1 MLNIENIKSTLA
13 TKGIAAEN
21 IEVTKNGAV
30 LKGIRIIGD
39 SCLSPVIYFTED
51 ETEEEFITRVE
62 AVVQQDE
69 PSFDLDILRD
79 PVYVAQNVYLTVQRK
94 SDEDVLKRPC
104 LNLDL
109 CVRLRVDLGT
119 QTGSI
124 KVSKDF
130 IRINRLDVTEDQ
142 IWDWAV
148 ENTAHQFEIHS
159 MAEMMGMLCGYPDID
174 EESPFYVVTTKD
186 SVDGASAL
194 YYPDFFWGIAHRLE
208 KMELYILPSSRDE
221 LLIVNEDFSGLPD
234 GRLQDVQGLA
244 ELVQTVNLTEVDE
257 TCRLDPVVYRY
268 DIMDNALSIAATAS
282 QGVIAS

>member
-13 TKGIAAEN
+13 TKGINAEN

-39 SCLSPVIYFTED
+39 SCLSPVIYFTEG
-51 ETEEEFITRVE
+51 ETEKEFITRVE
-62 AVVQQDE
+62 AVVQQEE
-69 PSFDLDILRD
+69 PSFDLGILRD
-79 PVYVAQNVYLTVQRK
+79 PVYVAQNVYLTVQRR

-130 IRINRLDVTEDQ
+130 IKVNRLDVSEEQ

-159 MAEMMGMLCGYPDID
+159 MAEMMGMLCGFPSME

-186 SVDGASAL
+186 SVDGATAL
-194 YYPDFFWGIAHRLE
+194 YYPDLFWGIAHRLE

-257 TCRLDPVVYRY
+257 TSRLDPVVYRY
-268 DIMDNALSIAATAS
+268 DLMDNALSIAAMATS
-282 QGVIAS
+282 QEVIA